1 MFCWEFDLACVCVY
15 DQVWDDELEKSATYW
30 AEQCQ
35 WEHGPQDLLMSIGQ
49 NLAVHWGRYEY
60 THIYKDHISL
70 FLYNI
75 TMVTENMEILEYYSF
90 KTVISGLKTE
100 GKQNIFCCIFDFC
113 LIFVSFNMYFYVFIQ
128 SALRCSHIFQI

>member
-1 MFCWEFDLACVCVY
+1 MCVY
-15 DQVWDDELEKSATYW
+15 DQVWDDELEKSATHW

-60 THIYKDHISL
+60 THIYKDYISL

-75 TMVTENMEILEYYSF
+75 TMATVTEIMDILEYYSF
-90 KTVISGLKTE
+90 KTVISGLKKSLE
-100 GKQNIFCCIFDFC
+100 IFF
-113 LIFVSFNMYFYVFIQ
+113 FN
-128 SALRCSHIFQI
+128 